1 MSERRAEP
9 KKLKS
14 KVKRIAFLHFYPR
27 LYVRA
32 RQPLPGSLTEKY
44 KLITGQAFPAM
55 KHCDFSPYPRSR
67 INLYTRLKIAIFILI
82 VSTFALL
89 QLAND

>member
-44 KLITGQAFPAM
+44 KLITGQAFP
-55 KHCDFSPYPRSR
+55 
-67 INLYTRLKIAIFILI
+67 N
-82 VSTFALL
+82 
-89 QLAND
+89 